1 MSGKLHEPVRMTD
14 EKFFKRDGLT
24 VAPELVGKLIIR
36 QQGDGIITL
45 RITET
50 ECYLGENDTA
60 CHASK
65 GRTPRTE
72 MLYKSGGTIYVYLC
86 YGIHCLM
93 NIITGEAE
101 QPQGVLIRACENYD
115 GPGKLTKQLLI
126 DRSFNGE
133 SILGNPRI
141 WLAEDGYV
149 PKIVR
154 KKRVGIDYAAP
165 RDRDALWRFCD
176 KDKTC
181 ARPKRKT
188 GKKP

>member
-1 MSGKLHEPVRMTD
+1 MSGKSHEPVRMTD
-14 EKFFKRDGLT
+14 ENFFKRDGLT

-36 QQGDGIITL
+36 QHGDGIITL

-101 QPQGVLIRACENYD
+101 QPQGVVVPQH
-115 GPGKLTKQLLI
+115 PGRHMAQAGKFTDCQHDTLLI
-126 DRSFNGE
+126 FVSE
-133 SILGNPRI
+133 P
-141 WLAEDGYV
+141 V
-149 PKIVR
+149 PV
-154 KKRVGIDYAAP
+154 
-165 RDRDALWRFCD
+165 
-176 KDKTC
+176 
-181 ARPKRKT
+181 
-188 GKKP
+188 